1 MFSPLDEIVKAR
13 QGVLFDYRWID
24 IGGVRCPLK
33 RYIFD
38 GPRWYSKAAVK
49 YMLETSICQWRHI
62 KLGLEATAHRA
73 ASDLATVLKQSEAYG
88 SRLANIYMRNGF

>member
-13 QGVLFDYRWID
+13 QGVLFDHQWID

-38 GPRWYSKAAVK
+38 GPRWYSKAEVK
-49 YMLETSICQWRHI
+49 YMLETGICQWRHI
-62 KLGLEATAHRA
+62 RLGLDATAHRA
-73 ASDLATVLKQSEAYG
+73 ASDLAAVLKTSEAFG
-88 SRLANIYMRNGF
+88 SKLANLYMLNSF